1 MTVARGSFS
10 VFRLAIAAAHGM
22 KHPATEYRKRN
33 TNKRLSM
40 SDESHHEKELGGKLL
55 SSVSRSFYLTLKALP
70 RELREPISLAYLLA
84 RTADTMAD
92 TAEVPPSV
100 RLDCLSRFAVI
111 IQSDATDGVQDLAR
125 TLAADFSP
133 HQKDAAE
140 AVLMQRMPDAI
151 AWLHAMSGARLTA
164 IRDVLRPIIH
174 GQQLDIQRFPGE
186 GSFHSLHTAAEL
198 NEYTYLVAGCVGEFW
213 TKLCFTE
220 LPSAFAPGVTLEQAS
235 AWGIAFGKGLQ
246 LVNILRDLGKDA
258 RLGRCY
264 LPDEEWS
271 LRGIRLD
278 QVQANPVV
286 LRPEWQAWLQ
296 RCERYLRE
304 ALTYVQNL
312 QHGKLRYATAL
323 PLLLAVKTVCQLRRA
338 SDADLLAG
346 VKISRMDVAKV
357 LLEAT
362 LHNSPAG
369 LTKLFEKWA

>member
-1 MTVARGSFS
+1 
-10 VFRLAIAAAHGM
+10 
-22 KHPATEYRKRN
+22 
-33 TNKRLSM
+33 M

-92 TAEVPPSV
+92 TAEVPAAT
-100 RLDCLSRFAVI
+100 RMDCLSRFDTI
-111 IQSDATDGVQDLAR
+111 IQSAANEDEAVQELAR

-151 AWLHAMSGARLTA
+151 AWLRTMEGARLTA
-164 IRDVLRPIIH
+164 IRDVLKPIIH

-186 GSFHSLHTAAEL
+186 GSFHSLHTAQEL
-198 NEYTYLVAGCVGEFW
+198 DEYTYLVAGCVGEFW

-220 LPSAFAPGVTLEQAS
+220 LPAAFAPGVTLEQAS

-264 LPDEEWS
+264 LPDEEW
-271 LRGIRLD
+271 LPRGISLA
-278 QVQANPVV
+278 QVEINPAV

-296 RCERYLRE
+296 RCDRHLRE

-312 QHGKLRYATAL
+312 RHGKLRYATAL
-323 PLLLAVKTVCQLRRA
+323 PLLLAVKTAAQLRTA
-338 SDADLLAG
+338 SDAELIAG

-357 LLEAT
+357 LFEAT
-362 LHNSPAG
+362 LHNSPEG
-369 LTKLFEKWA
+369 LTRLFEKWA